1 MKKLLQL
8 LFIVIALVA
17 AVLGLTLLCKEK
29 KKDDEYLTL
38 YDDSHPC
45 TGN

>member
-8 LFIVIALVA
+8 VLAVIALISA
-17 AVLGLTLLCKEK
+17 ILGLTLLCEEK

-38 YDDSHPC
+38 YDDSHPS
-45 TGN
+45 TGD